1 MDLLFK
7 ILRKTTELKSS
18 GTAKYRYE
26 GRNKDN
32 QVGFHKVLNMLKEQ
46 GELGDDDDVF
56 ETKKAET
63 EKYRALRGALKMGN
77 TAVIKEDDLVEHA
90 TEAGL
95 ADKLKEQEEAIELQI
110 KLQQAKKFAHKKQQA
125 RETRVFA
132 KKALKVARERT
143 RDRTLNQKKQ
153 KVQDRLFEDKVYLA
167 VLARGLNLKK
177 TKGPGDKTAQQGP
190 GDQVEAK
197 ISHEAK
203 LALGYLR
210 AREDFWDQIEIGN
223 DTSKPPRVC
232 ESFRFLM

>member
-18 GTAKYRYE
+18 GIAKYRYE
-26 GRNKDN
+26 GRNKEN

-63 EKYRALRGALKMGN
+63 AKYRALRGALKMGN
-77 TAVIKEDDLVEHA
+77 TAVIKEDDLIEHA

-95 ADKLKEQEEAIELQI
+95 ADKLKEQEEAIDLRI

-132 KKALKVARERT
+132 KKALKDARDRT
-143 RDRTLNQKKQ
+143 KDRTLNQKKQ

-177 TKGPGDKTAQQGP
+177 TKGPAVAAQGL

-210 AREDFWDQIEIGN
+210 AREDFWDQIEVGN

>member
-1 MDLLFK
+1 M
-7 ILRKTTELKSS
+7 
-18 GTAKYRYE
+18 
-26 GRNKDN
+26 
-32 QVGFHKVLNMLKEQ
+32 
-46 GELGDDDDVF
+46 
-56 ETKKAET
+56 
-63 EKYRALRGALKMGN
+63 
-77 TAVIKEDDLVEHA
+77 
-90 TEAGL
+90 
-95 ADKLKEQEEAIELQI
+95 
-110 KLQQAKKFAHKKQQA
+110 
-125 RETRVFA
+125 FA
-132 KKALKVARERT
+132 KKALKVARDRT
-143 RDRTLNQKKQ
+143 KDRTLNQKKQ

-177 TKGPGDKTAQQGP
+177 TKGPGDKAAQQGP